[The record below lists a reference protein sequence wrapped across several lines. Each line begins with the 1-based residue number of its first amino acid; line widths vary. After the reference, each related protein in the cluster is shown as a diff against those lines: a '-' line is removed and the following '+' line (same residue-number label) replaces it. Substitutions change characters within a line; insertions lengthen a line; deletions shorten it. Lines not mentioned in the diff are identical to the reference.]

1 MLEKCWK
8 SGDKVLH
15 NQHSLKILQN
25 LDANCPPHFIHL
37 TRPGCRGFDLEL
49 MPYQA
54 RIWDIDQIGTKFVF
68 VYLRLCICWPLMCI
82 WWNMSTD
89 FRVITT
95 PLLSMCTRFLRS
107 NLHKQCNLCY
117 LYQLWH
123 STFTICTI
131 CSNCCVLFVRFVR
144 FAALTLGLST
154 VSHSKLSIQLA
165 FLTPS
170 CIFWTFCGRPN
181 SQLLLK

>member
-1 MLEKCWK
+1 MHMMAGAVRTWRGWLLRTLPSLTSWLLILDWQMLEKCWK

-54 RIWDIDQIGTKFVF
+54 RMWDIWSDWDKSLY

-117 LYQLWH
+117 LY
-123 STFTICTI
+123 
-131 CSNCCVLFVRFVR
+131 
-144 FAALTLGLST
+144 
-154 VSHSKLSIQLA
+154 
-165 FLTPS
+165 
-170 CIFWTFCGRPN
+170 
-181 SQLLLK
+181 